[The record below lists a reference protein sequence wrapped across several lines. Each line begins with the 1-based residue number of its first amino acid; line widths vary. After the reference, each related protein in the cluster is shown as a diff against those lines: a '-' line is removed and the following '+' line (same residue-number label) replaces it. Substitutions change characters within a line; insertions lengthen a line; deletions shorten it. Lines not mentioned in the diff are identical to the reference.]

1 MIYELLKA
9 VGEELS
15 AADWLRLY
23 LMIFSFP
30 FPKLGQCEWFQGG
43 SSLGS
48 GWIYINIQ
56 IKLESEWIGTCIW
69 IFRWSWSQDEYSDGV
84 GARMKIQMELGS
96 GWIFRW
102 SWGQDEYSDG
112 VGVRMNI
119 QIYCSWGQD
128 EYSDWAGV
136 RMNIQIYLGSGW
148 IFRWSFNIVNIVIQ
162 TNIVNASSIA
172 YLPSQCR
179 ETIPL
184 INVLSIFV
192 RNTRQSL

>member
-1 MIYELLKA
+1 MILIWKWNSECVIYELLKA

-69 IFRWSWSQDEYSDGV
+69 IFRWSWGQDEYSDGV

-102 SWGQDEYSDG
+102 SWGKDD
-112 VGVRMNI
+112 
-119 QIYCSWGQD
+119 
-128 EYSDWAGV
+128 YSDWAGV